1 MMRQKLSVF
10 AIAWFATLGAVQAQ
24 DLMDFFD
31 EDSKP
36 QTVSATFKSN
46 RIVNVQSNETTGAGE
61 MNFVIAHRFGRLNE
75 GAYALWGLDNA
86 TMRIA
91 FEYGITDRL
100 MATVGRNTFRKTYE
114 SGLKFQ
120 LLQQKSGGGSP
131 IGITLYSVVM
141 ADGMRWAEPDRVN
154 YFSSRLSF
162 AHQVILTRKMNADL
176 SLALIPSVV
185 HRNIVDTPDDAHDI
199 GVLGFGFRQKIS
211 PRVSI
216 NGEYHTSSSLS
227 LGVDIETGGHVFQ
240 LHLTNSQGM
249 FERAFLADE
258 QGRWQDGDIYFGFN
272 MHRVFQLKH

>member
-1 MMRQKLSVF
+1 MIRQKLSAF
-10 AIAWFATLGAVQAQ
+10 AIAWFATFGAVQAQ

-31 EDSKP
+31 EDSTP
-36 QTVSATFKSN
+36 QNVLATFKSN

-176 SLALIPSVV
+176 SLALIPSLV